1 MTQRLFIG
9 GEWVEPDGGY
19 YDVVNPATEEVVG
32 QAPEASREQV
42 YAAAAAAREAFTAWS
57 RTKPEE
63 RSRILEAAADVIQ
76 REAEP
81 YAALAQAESG
91 ATTATARG
99 MQVAVG
105 AARFR
110 RYAKGAL
117 EPVEQ
122 GLPPQINAAGPMGK
136 AGVFGALA
144 LRRPVG
150 VVTCITS
157 YNNPWANP
165 AGKVAPA
172 LAMGNTV
179 VVKPAPQDPLSVYK
193 MAEAL
198 AEAGAPPGVVNV
210 VTGSAAAVGE
220 AAVDSPDVDMVSFTG
235 STAVGQRIAEVC
247 GRGMKRQL
255 MELGGKGAA
264 LVFDDAD
271 VDLAVMGIGT
281 TFSFYSGQI
290 CTAPTRVIAQRGI
303 YDLLVEKLTG
313 YLTYMK
319 VGDPA
324 AQGTVVGPVISAAH
338 RDRVESYIELGKKE
352 GARLVAAWR
361 TSRVREGFLRRPDA
375 LRGLHER
382 HAGGAGGDLR
392 PGGGRGPLRRR
403 GRGCRA
409 GERQRLRPDRLRLV
423 GGRGAGVP
431 DRRGAPGGRGRREHD
446 RPEHGGAVRGVQ
458 EERGGPGRGLVRAA
472 RVQRAAGGGLAG
484 LNRRADGARLGRQW
498 PRATNRTP
506 VPGPGLWSA
515 DAAEVNNHD
524 GDRLVSDLV
533 HHAVLADVQTAQIR

>member
-1 MTQRLFIG
+1 MNQRLFIG
-9 GEWVEPDGGY
+9 GEWVEPDDGY
-19 YDVVNPATEEVVG
+19 YEVVDPATEETVG
-32 QAPEASREQV
+32 LAPEASREQV
-42 YAAAAAAREAFTAWS
+42 YAAAAAAREAFAGWS

-63 RSRILEAAADVIQ
+63 RARILDAAADVIQ

-81 YAALAQAESG
+81 YAELARAESG

-110 RYAKGAL
+110 RYARGAL

-122 GLPPQINAAGPMGK
+122 ALPPQINAAGPMGR

-144 LRRPVG
+144 VRRPVG

-179 VVKPAPQDPLSVYK
+179 VVKPAPQDPLSVYR

-198 AEAGAPPGVVNV
+198 AEAGVPPGVVNV
-210 VTGSAAAVGE
+210 VTGSAPAAGE
-220 AAVDSPDVDMVSFTG
+220 AAVDCGDVDMVSFTG
-235 STAVGQRIAEVC
+235 STEVGQRIAEVC

-271 VDLAVMGIGT
+271 LDSAVQGIGT

-303 YDLLVEKLTG
+303 HDRLVEKLAAYAGHLRT
-313 YLTYMK
+313 
-319 VGDPA
+319 GDPA
-324 AQGTVVGPVISAAH
+324 ERGTVVGPVISAAH
-338 RDRVESYIELGKKE
+338 RDRVESYVELGRKE
-352 GARLVAAWR
+352 GARLVAGGERPEFEKGFYVAPTLFADC
-361 TSRVREGFLRRPDA
+361 TSGMRIVREEIFGPVVVVVPFDTEEEGIALANDSDYGLIDYVWSGDVARAFRIAAELR
-375 LRGLHER
+375 
-382 HAGGAGGDLR
+382 AGGVGVNTIGRNMEAPFGGFKRSGVGRDVGSYALHAYSEVQAVVW
-392 PGGGRGPLRRR
+392 PG
-403 GRGCRA
+403 
-409 GERQRLRPDRLRLV
+409 
-423 GGRGAGVP
+423 
-431 DRRGAPGGRGRREHD
+431 
-446 RPEHGGAVRGVQ
+446 
-458 EERGGPGRGLVRAA
+458 
-472 RVQRAAGGGLAG
+472 
-484 LNRRADGARLGRQW
+484 
-498 PRATNRTP
+498 
-506 VPGPGLWSA
+506 
-515 DAAEVNNHD
+515 
-524 GDRLVSDLV
+524 
-533 HHAVLADVQTAQIR
+533 